1 MENPCGGAMQFIFI
15 AFICIGAAILA
26 ARRHASFG
34 KAARMLLLVAPAI
47 GLLDGLGFM
56 YVEFH
61 NSHGDYF
68 NPHTGALDTALA
80 FKMFALA
87 VLPAAVLS
95 FVLALFAWLVFRPI
109 FGRKPDA

>member
-1 MENPCGGAMQFIFI
+1 MQFIVI
-15 AFICIGAAILA
+15 ALICIGAAILV

-34 KAARMLLLVAPAI
+34 KAAQLLLLLALAI

-68 NPHTGALDTALA
+68 NPRTGALDTVLAL
-80 FKMFALA
+80 KMFALA
-87 VLPAAVLS
+87 ALPAAILS
-95 FVLALFAWLVFRPI
+95 FLLALFAWLVFRPI
-109 FGRKPDA
+109 FGRNSPHPKNGLKH

>member
-1 MENPCGGAMQFIFI
+1 MQFIVI
-15 AFICIGAAILA
+15 ALICIGAAILV

-34 KAARMLLLVAPAI
+34 KAARLLLLVALAI

-68 NPHTGALDTALA
+68 NPRTGALDTVLAL
-80 FKMFALA
+80 KMFALA
-87 VLPAAVLS
+87 ALPAIILS
-95 FVLALFAWLVFRPI
+95 FLLALFAWLVFRPI
-109 FGRKPDA
+109 FGRNSPHPKNGLKH

>member
-1 MENPCGGAMQFIFI
+1 MQFLII
-15 AFICIGAAILA
+15 ACICIGVAVLV
-26 ARRHASFG
+26 ARRQATFG
-34 KAARMLLLVAPAI
+34 KAARMLLLAALAI

-61 NSHGDYF
+61 YSHGDYF
-68 NPHTGALDTALA
+68 DPRTGALDTVLAL
-80 FKMFALA
+80 KMFALA
-87 VLPAAVLS
+87 ALPAAVLS